1 MPNKPHQFFAILE
14 APLAHIQPLYASAY
28 KLLRVERRVPG
39 LDEQRA
45 EDDFE
50 DVGPG
55 RGFLRWLQGRRGGRR
70 GHGGYIGG
78 HWAGTV
84 TTRRGAAG
92 TCVWGREE
100 LGPGCRIGLARREGT
115 WVMEICRSHLGR
127 TYPFAIASTIL
138 NSGPAQPSAA
148 TILLDLFITTVMM
161 CKIIFGFLP
170 RLFSAR

>member
-1 MPNKPHQFFAILE
+1 MRSGHAFYAHQLFNPTCIRLKAYQMPNKPHQLFAILE

-28 KLLRVERRVPG
+28 KLLRVERRVPR

-50 DVGPG
+50 DVGAG

-100 LGPGCRIGLARREGT
+100 LGPGCHMGLARREGT
-115 WVMEICRSHLGR
+115 WLADICRSH
-127 TYPFAIASTIL
+127 
-138 NSGPAQPSAA
+138 N
-148 TILLDLFITTVMM
+148 
-161 CKIIFGFLP
+161 
-170 RLFSAR
+170 